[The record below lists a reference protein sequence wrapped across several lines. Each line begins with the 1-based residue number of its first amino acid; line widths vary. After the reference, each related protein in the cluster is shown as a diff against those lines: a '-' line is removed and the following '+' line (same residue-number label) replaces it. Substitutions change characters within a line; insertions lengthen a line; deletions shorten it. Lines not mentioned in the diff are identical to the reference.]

1 MTFFEELKRRN
12 VVKVAVVYL
21 IASWLLLQV
30 TDVLSSLLPVP
41 EWAGSLVVML
51 LVLGFFPAVIFSWV
65 YEMTPEGLK
74 REKEIDRSQS
84 ITSHTGRKI
93 NILIVTLLVLAIAVV
108 AVDRLIPEGERV
120 ASVGAG
126 GGVSDEGSGT
136 EAVVDETLEIQTD
149 PASLAAGKFAPAPER
164 SIAVLPFVNMSGSQE
179 NEYFSDGLTEEL
191 LNVLAKMDGLR
202 VAARTSSFRFKG
214 EVGDPAE
221 IGRTLNVNHLLEG
234 SVRQSGDRIRITAQL
249 INAGDG
255 YHLWSETYDRTLDDV
270 FAIQDEISKSVAS
283 ALQVKLLGA
292 SEPGATEAVPTRNM
306 EAYNAY
312 LRGTQFLAGTGNE
325 AYRAAESMF
334 EQAIQLDPDFAA
346 AHAGLARTWVEMAQ
360 WGTLSWNDI
369 SDDVREQVD
378 KALALDPDLP
388 LGWTLQAWVEYLR
401 DPDNPDRAAAEKS
414 LRRALELEPGNAF
427 ASYSLANVL
436 TQLGRR
442 QEAALILQKAV
453 DRDPLSLLLRRRMGS
468 LQEDLLNFGAA
479 EANFRMAADL
489 APEDPA
495 ARMAYVDFKWRR
507 GELAEATIL
516 AGPAIALDPLDP
528 EGPFSM
534 VVGYLHLG
542 DGPTAERWVAESLRL
557 NAEAEVSRV
566 GPALLA
572 YYRGEDARALE
583 IARANLDKLPDNRF
597 GAENLAL
604 IMVRDLSLASGDVS
618 GAERAVEAYRPGVT
632 STEFPSE
639 PRRDEVFARGVALPV
654 IAARDGRETAEAIAR
669 SLLQALEQNPWGF
682 SPTAVADASA
692 SIHAFLGNAE
702 AAVASM
708 RERQGLAVK
717 DLPWFW
723 WRKNSMFA
731 PIQGNAVYQAFMSEL
746 DAETANQLRILRAS
760 GQEPEPPAL

>member
-21 IASWLLLQV
+21 ISSWLLLQV

-51 LVLGFFPAVIFSWV
+51 LVLGFFPAIIFSWV

-93 NILIVTLLVLAIAVV
+93 NILIVTLLVLAIAAV

-120 ASVGAG
+120 ASGSAG
-126 GGVSDEGSGT
+126 GGVSDEGGGI
-136 EAVVDETLEIQTD
+136 EAVVDETLELEAD

-283 ALQVKLLGA
+283 ALQVKLLGVSA
-292 SEPGATEAVPTRNM
+292 ESVPAPIPTQNM
-306 EAYNAY
+306 DAYNAY
-312 LRGTQFLAGTGNE
+312 LRGTQFLAGTGIE
-325 AYRAAESMF
+325 AYRSAEAMF
-334 EQAIQLDPDFAA
+334 EQAIALDPEFAA
-346 AHAGLARTWVEMAQ
+346 AHAGLARSWAELAQ
-360 WGTLSWNDI
+360 WGTLSWPNI
-369 SDDVREQVD
+369 IGDVQEQVE

-388 LGWTLQAWVEYLR
+388 LAWSMQGYIDYFE
-401 DPDNPDRAAAEKS
+401 DPDKPDRAASEAS

-427 ASYSLANVL
+427 ASEALAAVL
-436 TQLGRR
+436 NELGRR
-442 QEAALILQKAV
+442 QEAVLMLQKAI
-453 DRDPLSLLLRRRMGS
+453 DRDPLSVNLRRRMAN
-468 LQEDLLNFGAA
+468 LQEALAEFDAA
-479 EANFRMAADL
+479 EANYRMATDL
-489 APEDPA
+489 APDDPA
-495 ARMAYVDFKWRR
+495 ARMAYADFKWRR
-507 GELAEATIL
+507 GELAEATL
-516 AGPAIALDPLDP
+516 LTDRAVALDPLDP
-528 EGPFSM
+528 EAPFSM
-534 VVGYLHLG
+534 TVSYLHLG
-542 DGPTAERWVAESLRL
+542 DDQAAERWLAESLRL
-557 NAEAEVSRV
+557 NPEAEVSRV

-572 YYRGEDARALE
+572 YRRGQDAQALE
-583 IARANLDKLPDNRF
+583 IARNNLDAFPGNRF
-597 GAENLAL
+597 NAEIIAL
-604 IMVRDLSLASGDVS
+604 IIVRDVSLAQGDV
-618 GAERAVEAYRPGVT
+618 ATAQRALEGYRPGVT
-632 STEFPSE
+632 AVDFTSDIGLDDVYG
-639 PRRDEVFARGVALPV
+639 RVLALPV
-654 IAARDGRETAEAIAR
+654 IAARDGRELATPIAEE
-669 SLLQALEQNPWGF
+669 LLQGLQMNRWGF
-682 SPTAVADASA
+682 SPVSA
-692 SIHAFLGNAE
+692 GDIRAAIYAFLGDAQ
-702 AAVASM
+702 AAVESM
-708 RERQGLAVK
+708 RERQRLATK

-723 WRKNSMFA
+723 WKRDSLYA
-731 PIQGNAVYQAFMSEL
+731 PIQGDPAYQTFMAELNAEI
-746 DAETANQLRILRAS
+746 AEQLRMLRAS
-760 GQEPEPPAL
+760 GQPEPPRQ